1 MFFSMMNRSPIR
13 WLLATALLGA
23 GGCATPKTLAPGP
36 LAQDAVDRFLAGG
49 RDARTYGITIYP
61 GAAGTRFEFANR
73 PRPERTARMNFA
85 GARASLMPIVKGSSA
100 ITDPFPIL
108 LDTSSRQSWATL
120 AAAKGLEYRTF
131 APPEGEYADHVA
143 AEIPGYAGVGNKL
156 IFDKLH
162 VESPVY
168 YVAPAAGGL
177 GALARAAERPD
188 LPAPAVAKRE
198 KAAARLPLVLGNE
211 TLRNFSY
218 VRFDFPARAIA
229 FASTR
234 GYKPANAAAV
244 AANLPMLDWRG
255 RPAIQAE
262 LDGAPLTLVLDTA
275 GDFDLALPG
284 EPPAETGRLALGD
297 LVHEAAT
304 IDAHSALGLPEAFP
318 ARLGLGVLT
327 DYAVTFD
334 YKNRRVWLED
344 PRRAAADPAAAAEA
358 EISEPIH
365 YRGVRP

>member
-1 MFFSMMNRSPIR
+1 MKRRVIR

-23 GGCATPKTLAPGP
+23 GGCATPKTLKPEP
-36 LAQDAVDRFLAGG
+36 LAQDGVDQFLAGG

-73 PRPERTARMNFA
+73 PRPERRTRLDFT
-85 GARASLMPIVKGSSA
+85 GPRSSWRPVVKGQSA

-168 YVAPAAGGL
+168 YVAPATGGL

-284 EPPAETGRLALGD
+284 EPSAETGRLALGD
-297 LVHEAAT
+297 LVRETAT
-304 IDAHSALGLPEAFP
+304 LDAHSALGLPEAFP

-334 YKNRRVWLED
+334 FKNRRVWFED
-344 PRRAAADPAAAAEA
+344 PFRAAAEPADADEA